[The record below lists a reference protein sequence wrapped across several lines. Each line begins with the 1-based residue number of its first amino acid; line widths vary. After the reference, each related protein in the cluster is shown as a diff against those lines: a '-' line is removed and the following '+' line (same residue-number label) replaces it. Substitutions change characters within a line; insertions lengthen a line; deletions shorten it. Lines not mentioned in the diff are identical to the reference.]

1 MKGEN
6 LKIVCR
12 GTHGHTSSN
21 SFPYTIY
28 ISYTGTCWN
37 FRDPLSFWKA
47 HAYREWG
54 VVYIQSIHFT
64 SGRAVELA

>member
-1 MKGEN
+1 MD
-6 LKIVCR
+6 
-12 GTHGHTSSN
+12 THHQIA
-21 SFPYTIY
+21 FPIRKVLYVYMYVY